1 MEGAT
6 TVMETLTKA
15 VGDVFTLMGT
25 CFTQI
30 TSQPVLVLFLAVND
44 SITDDSPRIIASA
57 TANAT
62 KRITGRFFTFSIY

>member
-1 MEGAT
+1 MEGAAT

-30 TSQPVLVLFLAVND
+30 TSQPVLVLFRAGSLISVGIGAFARLRPVC
-44 SITDDSPRIIASA
+44 
-57 TANAT
+57 
-62 KRITGRFFTFSIY
+62 